1 MAKALVIVESPTKAA
16 TINKYLGKQFI
27 VKASL
32 GHIKDLPKKDLAVD
46 VERGFEP
53 RYEVIEGKKKLI
65 SELKTA
71 AKSVENVYLAAD
83 PDREGEAICYHL
95 QEVLQDGAKKNG
107 PRIYRVMFNEIT
119 KRAVEKAIEKP
130 GQVNVSLVDA
140 QQARRVL
147 DRLVGYKISPLLW
160 DKVRR
165 GLSAG
170 RVQTVALRLIV
181 EREREIRAFEKQEY
195 WTVDVD
201 LAARKPPLLAARL
214 IKENDEA
221 PAIGSQETA
230 SALVAQLE
238 GADYIVKSVGTRE
251 KKRNPVAPF
260 ITSTLQ
266 QESSRKLRFSVK
278 RTMVLAQRLYE
289 GISVGKETVGLI
301 TYMRTDST
309 RISED
314 AIADAR
320 HYIGE
325 RYGREF
331 LPESPNVYKSKKEA
345 QDAHEAIRPTSMAYS
360 PELVEKH
367 LAEDEMKLYRL
378 IWNRFVACQMVPALF
393 DQTSIDVSAKGKSG
407 ADYIFR
413 VTGSVLKFD
422 GFLKVYQ
429 EGKDQADDED
439 EELKHRLPMVV
450 EGEHL
455 RFKAIRPE
463 QHFTEPPPRYNEAT
477 LVKRL
482 EADGVGR
489 PSTYASILSTI
500 QEREYVKKESGRFT
514 PTELGMV
521 VTDLLLE
528 SFDDIFDVSYTA
540 RMEEELDEIEDGKLD
555 WRQAMSEFYDR
566 FDKDLS
572 RAEKHMTD
580 VKRMEKPTDLTCE
593 KCGKPLVIK
602 WGRHGSFLAC
612 TGYPDFPFK
621 ATEAALEKL
630 QQEIVRRRE
639 KARAKAE
646 EHHQKVLERYKSALE
661 AYKQAVA
668 EERITTRGQ
677 RNQRLAGIESR
688 YKATLADHEKKSA
701 EQRKSDRKEI
711 EKRLHTIRARYPQI
725 DQFYGLDLKKTPE
738 GVELSWTRKGDFCT
752 YTRELPVDLPDV
764 DKVDLSEQ
772 SEEEYCENCGRPM
785 VLKKGRFGTFLAC
798 TGYPDCKTTKQIGGA
813 QKKPDQPLDEKC
825 PNCGNNLVL
834 KFGRFGE
841 FTACSNY
848 PACKYVK
855 QKTIGVKCPECS
867 EGEVVERR
875 SKRGKT
881 FYGCSRWPD
890 CTFVAWGK
898 PVPEKCPECGSPY
911 MTEKWLKAGTVWQC
925 PNPECKHKQPAPE
938 PVAQ

>member
-1 MAKALVIVESPTKAA
+1 MAKALVIVESPTKAK
-16 TINKYLGKQFI
+16 TINKYLGKQYV

-46 VERGFEP
+46 VERDFQP

-65 SELKTA
+65 GELKQA
-71 AKSVENVYLAAD
+71 AKKVENVYLAAD

-95 QEVLQDGAKKNG
+95 QEELRNGAKKDG

-119 KRAVEKAIEKP
+119 KKAIQKAFETP
-130 GQVNVSLVDA
+130 GQVNVHLVDA

-181 EREREIRAFEKQEY
+181 EREREIRAFVKKEY
-195 WTVDVD
+195 WTIDVD
-201 LAARKPPLLAARL
+201 LAAKKLPVLTARL
-214 IKENDEA
+214 IRQNEQTAEV
-221 PAIGSQETA
+221 GSQQA
-230 SALVAQLE
+230 ADQVIAQLD

-251 KKRNPVAPF
+251 KKRNPVASF

-278 RTMVLAQRLYE
+278 RTMMLAQRLYE
-289 GISVGKETVGLI
+289 GIELGKEGAVGLI

-309 RISED
+309 RVSED
-314 AIADAR
+314 ALKDAR
-320 HYIGE
+320 DYIAE
-325 RYGREF
+325 RYGKDF
-331 LPESPNVYKSKKEA
+331 LPPSANIYKSKKEA
-345 QDAHEAIRPTSMAYS
+345 QDAHEAIRPTSMAYA
-360 PELVEKH
+360 PDVVEKH

-378 IWNRFVACQMVPALF
+378 IWNRFVASQMMPALY
-393 DQTSIDVSAKGKSG
+393 DQTTIDVSAKGKNG
-407 ADYIFR
+407 ADYLFR
-413 VTGSVLKFD
+413 ATGSVLKFE

-429 EGKDQADDED
+429 EGKDQVDDDD
-439 EELKHRLPMVV
+439 EELKHRLPIVA

-455 RFKAIRPE
+455 RFKEIKPE

-477 LVKRL
+477 LVKKL

-500 QEREYVKKESGRFT
+500 QEREYVKKEGGRFL

-528 SFDDIFDVSYTA
+528 SFDDIFDVKYTA

-555 WRQAMSEFYDR
+555 WRESMAEFYGKFVR
-566 FDKDLS
+566 DLEH
-572 RAEKHMTD
+572 AEEHMTD
-580 VKRMEKPTDLTCE
+580 IKRMEKPTDLTCE

-602 WGRHGSFLAC
+602 WGKHGSFIAC
-612 TGYPDFPFK
+612 TGYP
-621 ATEAALEKL
+621 E
-630 QQEIVRRRE
+630 
-639 KARAKAE
+639 
-646 EHHQKVLERYKSALE
+646 
-661 AYKQAVA
+661 
-668 EERITTRGQ
+668 
-677 RNQRLAGIESR
+677 
-688 YKATLADHEKKSA
+688 
-701 EQRKSDRKEI
+701 
-711 EKRLHTIRARYPQI
+711 
-725 DQFYGLDLKKTPE
+725 
-738 GVELSWTRKGDFCT
+738 CT
-752 YTRELPVDLPDV
+752 YTRELTVDLPDV

-772 SEEEYCENCGRPM
+772 GEEEYCENCGRPM
-785 VLKKGRFGTFLAC
+785 VLKKGRFGTFYAC
-798 TGYPDCKTTKQIGGA
+798 TGYPDCKTTKPIGGP
-813 QKKPDQPLDEKC
+813 QKKPDQILDEIC
-825 PNCGNNLVL
+825 PQCGNKLVL
-834 KFGRFGE
+834 KTGRFGE

-848 PACKYVK
+848 PTCKFVK

-881 FYGCSRWPD
+881 FYGCSRYPD
-890 CTFVAWGK
+890 CNFVAWGK
-898 PVPEKCPECGSPY
+898 PVAEKCPECGSPY
-911 MTEKWLKAGTVWQC
+911 MVEKWLKAGPIWQC
-925 PNPECKHKQPAPE
+925 PNPECKHKQDVPQPAE
-938 PVAQ
+938 VA